1 MKKLKT
7 NPRRLILIPVLFY
20 SLSLVP
26 TTQAVTPSPDGGY
39 PGGNTAEG
47 QQALLSL
54 TTGTYNTA
62 VGLFSLSSNTE
73 GDFNTAIGAGTLLF
87 NTSFENTAT
96 GGAAL
101 LNTTIGDANTA
112 NGAYALVSNIDGSD
126 NTAMGDQA
134 LFSNV
139 TGDFN
144 TAIGVSALVRN
155 TGDSNTATGA
165 IALVNNTQGQSNT
178 AIGASALPNNS
189 SGSGNTGLGFEA
201 GSNVTTANNV
211 ICIGTVG
218 GENIDNSCFIGN
230 IQGAAVDATTA
241 ASVFVDAHGKLGT
254 LPTDAN
260 GRRATIRDPD
270 QRQTMLNEFLKQQR
284 RITDLEGAVAHL
296 AATVKEQAAQIHKVS
311 AQFQVSKRT
320 PDMVVNNP

>member
-7 NPRRLILIPVLFY
+7 NPRTLVLIPALFY
-20 SLSLVP
+20 GLALVP
-26 TTQAVTPSPDGGY
+26 TAQAVTPSPDGGY

-47 QQALLSL
+47 QQALLRL
-54 TTGTYNTA
+54 TSGTYNTA
-62 VGLFSLSSNTE
+62 LGFFSLSSNTG

-112 NGAYALVSNIDGSD
+112 NGAYTLVSNVDGSD

-134 LFSNV
+134 LFSNI

-144 TAIGVSALVRN
+144 TAIGVSALIRS

-165 IALVNNTQGQSNT
+165 LALVNNIQGQSNT

-201 GSNVTTANNV
+201 GFNVTTASNV
-211 ICIGTVG
+211 ICIGNLG
-218 GENIDNSCFIGN
+218 GENIDNSCFIDN

-241 ASVFVDAHGKLGT
+241 ASVFVDAEGKLGT
-254 LPTDAN
+254 LPTDHN
-260 GRRATIRDPD
+260 GRRVTVPNPD
-270 QRQTMLNEFLKQQR
+270 QRQAIINEFLQQQS
-284 RITDLEGAVAHL
+284 RIADLE
-296 AATVKEQAAQIHKVS
+296 ATVARLAVTLKEQAAQIQKVS
-311 AQFQVSKRT
+311 GQFQVSKRT
-320 PDMVVNNP
+320 PDMDVNNP